1 MQAAIL
7 TCAVKPAHLSTIAD
21 LDAVMAERRET
32 RLRQEAEE
40 LAIRQAS
47 RRAAKAAHTSHILSV
62 PRMVGLMRA
71 GVLLG
76 SAKALAEALGIQPR
90 SLRAKTD
97 SDRGVSCEDLIAAAD
112 ALDARAALMIEH
124 AAKLRAEVTPQ
135 IPQASPNE
143 ATA

>member
-1 MQAAIL
+1 MQADSL
-7 TCAVKPAHLSTIAD
+7 TCAAKPAHLSTVAD
-21 LDAVMAERRET
+21 LDAVMIERRDA
-32 RLRQEAEE
+32 RRQKEAED
-40 LAIRQAS
+40 LAARKAS

-112 ALDARAALMIEH
+112 ALDARAALMVEH
-124 AAKLRAEVTPQ
+124 AAKLRAE
-135 IPQASPNE
+135 AK
-143 ATA
+143 AA